1 MNTKKINEKINKII
15 FTTAIVVVYAVAFF
29 MVAYLVYNAIDAN
42 YSPVKTE
49 TAIMK
54 TVEKS
59 ISSKVFIVRDE
70 TYISGEA
77 NGTVETPYGRLSAQ
91 WTRCDGFM
99 KASVVLPEGITMKI
113 RFKGKE
119 ILFAEK
125 GEHCIYIPCK

>member
-1 MNTKKINEKINKII
+1 MAEKILNSYETIFII
-15 FTTAIVVVYAVAFF
+15 DENVDEETKTALQSKF
-29 MVAYLVYNAIDAN
+29 
-42 YSPVKTE
+42 
-49 TAIMK
+49 
-54 TVEKS
+54 
-59 ISSKVFIVRDE
+59 ISLI
-70 TYISGEA
+70 EA